1 MFVRVFLGIVFCCLA
16 LNCQGF
22 RLSLNVSLKNK
33 IVEVSL
39 CLTSAP
45 ARVMDIL
52 VQLTAV
58 KGKVVV
64 YIQFYKCIFIYFHLL
79 LFNNSHI
86 LCLLSDVT
94 SYTDSVAS
102 HSQSGYPNRKVH
114 VFLFLKLVL
123 KKKSKKKT

>member
-1 MFVRVFLGIVFCCLA
+1 M
-16 LNCQGF
+16 
-22 RLSLNVSLKNK
+22 
-33 IVEVSL
+33 
-39 CLTSAP
+39 
-45 ARVMDIL
+45 
-52 VQLTAV
+52 
-58 KGKVVV
+58 
-64 YIQFYKCIFIYFHLL
+64 QFFKIYFHLL

-123 KKKSKKKT
+123 KKETLPNQTKSIP